1 MQSIFMDKGKK
12 PGEAELKK
20 ALGKT
25 FPYWKILEEF
35 TLKTES
41 EAKGGWHFSGAKY
54 GWSFRITDKKRV
66 IIYLLPRDGFFKAAF
81 VFGSKAY
88 EEVISSVVSEEIKNE
103 LKAAKSYAEGRGIRL
118 EVRSKAVVNDLKTL
132 IKIKID
138 V

>member
-1 MQSIFMDKGKK
+1 MDKGKK
-12 PGEAELKK
+12 PAEAELKK

-25 FPYWKILEEF
+25 FPYWKTLEEF

-103 LKAAKSYAEGRGIRL
+103 LKAAKSYAEGREIRL